1 MSSRLKFLLRQ
12 HIWKYIWWIK
22 WLSSLWWKVQEEVIR
37 GGGSRTKLSVLNKL
51 SNKCFYLLAFVKLQ
65 TFLLMAKSCHTSN
78 INSFLCWC
86 VVQSTFMVFIPSRG
100 CFPPDKCIWLPFHVW
115 ALGSVAE
122 IFSSVAITQFL
133 KMPVASFLEVSGL
146 TEQELLRQKLQQQ
159 HHAEALVYEILSLPL
174 YSKYISICLFIFI
187 YLRDKL
193 NPNKKGKQYFW
204 TVKFEWGLWIIC

>member
-22 WLSSLWWKVQEEVIR
+22 WLSSLWWKVQEEIIR

-133 KMPVASFLEVSGL
+133 KIASCLLPGSVWPHWTRASKAKAAATTSCWGIGL
-146 TEQELLRQKLQQQ
+146 WNSQLTSIFQ
-159 HHAEALVYEILSLPL
+159 VYL
-174 YSKYISICLFIFI
+174 YMFI
-187 YLRDKL
+187 YIYLSQR
-193 NPNKKGKQYFW
+193 
-204 TVKFEWGLWIIC
+204 